1 VCVAQS
7 VCEPA
12 CPSGQHCEQG
22 VCLDD
27 VCSPACGAL
36 QRCVAGVC
44 QDLPCEPACA
54 AGTHC
59 QGGACVEDD
68 CLPACPAG
76 QHCQTGLCHDN
87 VCDPVCLAGET
98 CLDPA
103 ERTCAC
109 GANPSCPANQRCVD
123 GACQVNDRCIDG
135 ADNDQDGWTD
145 AADPDCLYGTDEV
158 GFGTTSCN
166 DGQDN
171 DQDGVADAADPGCTS
186 AVADEGSAPWTY
198 VPASLSSCLLDMAC
212 PRVAI
217 ESHMGDWSLSIPGNS
232 MAAFEKAYQDGAQ
245 AIESDIRVSADGVPF
260 MIHNDQITAYESVLC
275 AGKVVSQ
282 SPASEIADCLL
293 APSLTEKIPTFDEF
307 VEWARGKIMI
317 HLDVKDTVNVPVMV
331 QEIIDHNA
339 TDYVFIAVSTG
350 EVLNVLPTIPNVEQ
364 VYFVMRVGSVA
375 DIDLG
380 LTTLRR
386 PNVFMFE
393 GDRTWEDP
401 PVDEAAMQVQV
412 QRVHDA
418 GVRIMASS
426 DQYLATVEN
435 HQELFDM
442 GFDVIL
448 SYNTPNGV
456 TAARNENAA
465 RGVPPQP

>member
-1 VCVAQS
+1 MRWNWLLAVVLAAGLWMAACESSETPGVSCTPNPCTTEHRTVCQVDGEQAHCSCDADYHENTQGVCVAQS

-59 QGGACVEDD
+59 QGGTCVEDD

-76 QHCQTGLCHDN
+76 QHCQAGQCQDN
-87 VCDPVCLAGET
+87 VCDPVCPAGET

-103 ERTCAC
+103 ARTCAC

-166 DGQDN
+166 DGLDN
-171 DQDGVADAADPGCTS
+171 DSESFSDAADPGCSS

-232 MAAFEKAYQDGAQ
+232 MAAFEKAFQDGAQ

-282 SPASEIADCLL
+282 SPRLWRSPTACWPHRSPKRSR
-293 APSLTEKIPTFDEF
+293 PSTSSWSGPG
-307 VEWARGKIMI
+307 AR
-317 HLDVKDTVNVPVMV
+317 
-331 QEIIDHNA
+331 
-339 TDYVFIAVSTG
+339 S
-350 EVLNVLPTIPNVEQ
+350 
-364 VYFVMRVGSVA
+364 
-375 DIDLG
+375 
-380 LTTLRR
+380 
-386 PNVFMFE
+386 
-393 GDRTWEDP
+393 
-401 PVDEAAMQVQV
+401 
-412 QRVHDA
+412 
-418 GVRIMASS
+418 
-426 DQYLATVEN
+426 
-435 HQELFDM
+435 
-442 GFDVIL
+442 
-448 SYNTPNGV
+448 
-456 TAARNENAA
+456 
-465 RGVPPQP
+465 